1 MPAVLASLHGST
13 VCGPEDHEGIALDAV
28 ERDRF
33 DEVVEDFEDVAS
45 CALAST
51 KCNAMKCDRTYI

>member
-1 MPAVLASLHGST
+1 M
-13 VCGPEDHEGIALDAV
+13 CGPEDHEEIALDAV

-33 DEVVEDFEDVAS
+33 DEVVEDLEDVAS

-51 KCNAMKCDRTYI
+51 KCNAMKWDRTYI